1 MKKELTIQ
9 EIAKRSEISKRLL
22 KKSPTEWTSEEI
34 MEWLKA
40 GFKLPKIL
48 YEKKIDNNKNKSYK
62 KKII

>member
-1 MKKELTIQ
+1 MQ

-48 YEKKIDNNKNKSYK
+48 YEKKKLDNK
-62 KKII
+62 KKKK